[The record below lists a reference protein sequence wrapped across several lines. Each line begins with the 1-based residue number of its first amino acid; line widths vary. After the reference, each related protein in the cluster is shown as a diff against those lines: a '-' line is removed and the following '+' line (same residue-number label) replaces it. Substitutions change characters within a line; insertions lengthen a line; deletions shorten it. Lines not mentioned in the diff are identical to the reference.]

1 MIEKRAYPENER
13 QWVFRVLMIVAGF
26 YGGYAMAVRGGVFSN
41 AQTGNLALCA
51 LALGQGQWQQAAYY
65 VIPISAYLLGC
76 MVAELLTKSLRRS
89 SVIRWETLLILL
101 ELTAAVIMGFIPAV
115 APHQI
120 CQIMINVICAMQFTT
135 FRQAEG
141 ISMATTFCT
150 NHVRQIGI
158 ALASLFSRDPEV
170 RKNLRIGG
178 IHAVMVLCFMLGV
191 AAAAV
196 ACRFM
201 DVKAIWCALLPLAV
215 LFVDLM
221 RAEKR
226 ERQKAAPAGQ

>member
-1 MIEKRAYPENER
+1 MIEKRAYAESEK
-13 QWVFRVLMIVAGF
+13 QWVFRLLMVIAGF

-51 LALGQGQWQQAAYY
+51 LALGRGQWQEAAYY
-65 VIPISAYLLGC
+65 VIPISAYLMGC
-76 MVAELLTKSLRRS
+76 MLSELLTKSLHRS
-89 SVIRWETLLILL
+89 RVMQWETMLILF
-101 ELTAAVIMGFIPAV
+101 EIVVAAVMGFIPAS

-120 CQIMINVICAMQFTT
+120 CQILINIICAMQFTT

-178 IHAVMVLCFMLGV
+178 IHGVMVLCFMVGV
-191 AAAAV
+191 AASAI
-196 ACRFM
+196 ACGVLG
-201 DVKAIWCALLPLAV
+201 VKAIWCVLLPLV
-215 LFVDLM
+215 ILFADLL
-221 RAEKR
+221 RAEVK
-226 ERQKAAPAGQ
+226 EKAPAGE

>member
-1 MIEKRAYPENER
+1 MIEKRAYPENQR

-26 YGGYAMAVRGGVFSN
+26 YGGYAMMVRGGAFSN

-51 LALGQGQWQQAAYY
+51 LALGKGQWQEAAYY

-76 MVAELLTKSLRRS
+76 LVSELLTKSLHRKGFMG
-89 SVIRWETLLILL
+89 WETLLILL
-101 ELTAAVIMGFIPAV
+101 EIVAAVIMGFIPAT

-120 CQIMINVICAMQFTT
+120 CQVIINVICAMQFTT

-150 NHVRQIGI
+150 NHIRQIGI
-158 ALASLFSRDPEV
+158 SLAALFSRDGE
-170 RKNLRIGG
+170 KEEKLRIGG
-178 IHAVMVLCFMLGV
+178 IHGMMVLCFMAGV

-196 ACRFM
+196 ACGAVG
-201 DVKAIWCALLPLAV
+201 VKAIWCVLLPLV
-215 LFVDLM
+215 ILFADLL
-221 RAEKR
+221 RAEKKTKQ
-226 ERQKAAPAGQ
+226 EATL

>member
-1 MIEKRAYPENER
+1 MIEKRYYPENER

-26 YGGYAMAVRGGVFSN
+26 YGGYAMTVRGGVFSN

-51 LALGQGQWQQAAYY
+51 LALGQGKWSEAAYY

-76 MVAELLTKSLRRS
+76 MVSEILAKTMRRTGF
-89 SVIRWETLLILL
+89 IRWETLLILL
-101 ELTAAVIMGFIPAV
+101 EIAAAAVMGFIPATV
-115 APHQI
+115 PHQI
-120 CQIMINVICAMQFTT
+120 CQIIINVICAMQFTT

-158 ALASLFSRDPEV
+158 ALASLFSRGPEA

-178 IHAVMVLCFMLGV
+178 IHAIMVLCFMVGV
-191 AAAAV
+191 ACAAL
-196 ACRFM
+196 ACQFM
-201 DVKAIWCALLPLAV
+201 QIGAIWLVMPLLLI
-215 LFVDLM
+215 LFADLL
-221 RAEKR
+221 RAERK
-226 ERQKAAPAGQ
+226 EKKNVHAGE

>member
-13 QWVFRVLMIVAGF
+13 QWVFRVLMVVAGF
-26 YGGYAMAVRGGVFSN
+26 YGGYAMLVRGGVFSN

-51 LALGQGQWQQAAYY
+51 LALGKGQWQEAAYY

-76 MVAELLTKSLRRS
+76 MVSEILTKSLRRTRFM
-89 SVIRWETLLILL
+89 RWETVLILL
-101 ELTAAVIMGFIPAV
+101 EIAAAVVMGFIPSE

-120 CQIMINVICAMQFTT
+120 CQVIINVICAMQFTT

-158 ALASLFSRDPEV
+158 ALASLFRRDPEA

-178 IHAVMVLCFMLGV
+178 IHGIMVLCFMAGV
-191 AAAAV
+191 AASAI
-196 ACRFM
+196 ACGVLG
-201 DVKAIWCALLPLAV
+201 VKAIWCVLPPLAV
-215 LFVDLM
+215 LFGDLL
-221 RAEKR
+221 RAERK
-226 ERQKAAPAGQ
+226 EKTLAGE

>member
-1 MIEKRAYPENER
+1 MIEKRAYPENQR

-26 YGGYAMAVRGGVFSN
+26 YGGYAMMVRGGAFSN

-51 LALGQGQWQQAAYY
+51 LALGKGQWQEAAYY

-76 MVAELLTKSLRRS
+76 LVSELLTKSLRCKGFM
-89 SVIRWETLLILL
+89 RWETLLILL
-101 ELTAAVIMGFIPAV
+101 EIVAAVIMGFIPAT

-120 CQIMINVICAMQFTT
+120 CQVIINVICAMQFTT

-150 NHVRQIGI
+150 NHIRQIGI
-158 ALASLFSRDPEV
+158 SLAALFSRDGE
-170 RKNLRIGG
+170 KEEKLRIGG
-178 IHAVMVLCFMLGV
+178 IHGMMVLCFMAGV

-196 ACRFM
+196 ACGAVG
-201 DVKAIWCALLPLAV
+201 VKAIWCVLLPLV
-215 LFVDLM
+215 ILFADLL
-221 RAEKR
+221 RAEKKTKQ
-226 ERQKAAPAGQ
+226 EAAL

>member
-1 MIEKRAYPENER
+1 MIEKRAYPENQR

-26 YGGYAMAVRGGVFSN
+26 YGGYAMMVRGGVFSN

-51 LALGQGQWQQAAYY
+51 LALGKGQWQEAAYY

-76 MVAELLTKSLRRS
+76 LVSEVLQKRLRLMGVMKWDS
-89 SVIRWETLLILL
+89 FLILF
-101 ELTAAVIMGFIPAV
+101 EIVAVAVMGFIPAT

-120 CQIMINVICAMQFTT
+120 CQVIINVICAMQFTT

-158 ALASLFSRDPEV
+158 ALASVFSRDPEV

-196 ACRFM
+196 ACRFI
-201 DVKAIWCALLPLAV
+201 DVKAIWCVLLPLAV
-215 LFVDLM
+215 LFVDLL
-221 RAEKR
+221 RAEQKTKR
-226 ERQKAAPAGQ
+226 ETAA

>member
-1 MIEKRAYPENER
+1 MIEKCAYPENQR

-26 YGGYAMAVRGGVFSN
+26 YGGYAMVVRGGAFSN

-51 LALGQGQWQQAAYY
+51 LALGKGQWQEAAYY

-76 MVAELLTKSLRRS
+76 LASELLTKSMKRKGFM
-89 SVIRWETLLILL
+89 RWETLLLLL
-101 ELTAAVIMGFIPAV
+101 EIVAVAIMGFIPAA

-120 CQIMINVICAMQFTT
+120 CQVIINVICAMQYTT

-150 NHVRQIGI
+150 NHIRQIGI
-158 ALASLFSRDPEV
+158 SLAALFSRDAE
-170 RKNLRIGG
+170 KGEKLRIGG
-178 IHAVMVLCFMLGV
+178 IHGMMVLCFMAGV

-196 ACRFM
+196 ACRAVG
-201 DVKAIWCALLPLAV
+201 VKAIWCVLLPLLI
-215 LFVDLM
+215 LFADLL
-221 RAEKR
+221 RAEKKTKQ
-226 ERQKAAPAGQ
+226 EAAS